1 MEKKKD
7 HEQLYYFGYFKKL
20 YESWEESTN
29 MMMDIWLNSPYMERA
44 FDKSLEFKNY
54 VQNFMEDTLESRCEP
69 KKAQKESK
77 TDKDKLVE
85 YIDSLEDKIRELEGK
100 VQELESKP
108 KKKTPEKRKKTKDAA
123 VKETK

>member
-7 HEQLYYFGYFKKL
+7 HEQLHYFGYFKKL

-54 VQNFMEDTLESRCEP
+54 VQNFMEETLESRCEP
-69 KKAQKESK
+69 KKSHKDSK
-77 TDKDKLVE
+77 ADKDKMAE
-85 YIDSLEDKIRELEGK
+85 YINSLEEKVRELEVK
-100 VQELESKP
+100 LQELESKP
-108 KKKTPEKRKKTKDAA
+108 KKKTPTRRKKTKNGTA
-123 VKETK
+123 KETK

>member
-7 HEQLYYFGYFKKL
+7 HDQLYYFGYFKKL

-54 VQNFMEDTLESRCEP
+54 IQNFMEDTLESRCEP
-69 KKAQKESK
+69 KKGGTSRAGG
-77 TDKDKLVE
+77 KDDLVE
-85 YIDSLEDKIRELEGK
+85 YIDTLEQKIRDLE
-100 VQELESKP
+100 
-108 KKKTPEKRKKTKDAA
+108 EKLQ
-123 VKETK
+123 